1 MCINEN
7 VSWVTLAVG
16 TLFNLGVCILLW
28 RTVREW
34 PLAVTIAAWWQFGL
48 MMQLPEAMV
57 WRTGGDGAWERVAF
71 SLNVTQP
78 HAAVAGGMVVWW
90 LTRGADST
98 WGWGE
103 AMQRRLFRRFPRVLA
118 LLGTLRWGIPAAA
131 LMLYS
136 LLVAVELPG
145 CAFGMVKLDCPH
157 LSLAWWE
164 GCLAG
169 APLAM
174 YLAVSALS
182 FTLLPLGWGG
192 VNLAIWGAT
201 LAVSEEVYECSKGS
215 MWCWMVAFANVVVA
229 AAALV
234 FERLDYPR
242 RREPSIITGGWW
254 VEE

>member
-7 VSWVTLAVG
+7 VSWITLAGG
-16 TLFNLGVCILLW
+16 TITNLGISIFLW
-28 RTVREW
+28 RAVREW
-34 PLAVTIAAWWQFGL
+34 PLVLTVVAWWQFGL
-48 MMQLPEAMV
+48 LMQLPEAMV
-57 WRTGGDGAWERVAF
+57 WRTGGDGAWEKVAF
-71 SLNVTQP
+71 ILNATQP
-78 HAAVAGGMVVWW
+78 HAAVAGGLVAWW
-90 LTRGADST
+90 LSRGADST
-98 WGWGE
+98 CGLGE
-103 AMQRRLFRRFPRVLA
+103 ALQRRFLGRFPRVLA
-118 LLGTLRWGIPAAA
+118 LMGALRWVAPVAA

-136 LLVAVELPG
+136 LSVAVELPE
-145 CAFGMVKLDCPH
+145 CDFGMTKPNCPH

-174 YLAVSALS
+174 YLAVSVLS
-182 FTLLPLGWGG
+182 FTLLPPGWGA

-215 MWCWMVAFANVVVA
+215 MWCWMVAFANVVVV

-242 RREPSIITGGWW
+242 RPRRPLDPSAL
-254 VEE
+254 